1 MEQERDLGGGGKGSE
16 MPTKMKED
24 QVITVSCV
32 KTKK

>member
-1 MEQERDLGGGGKGSE
+1 MEQERDWGGGKGSE

>member
-1 MEQERDLGGGGKGSE
+1 MEQERDLGGGKGSE

>member
-1 MEQERDLGGGGKGSE
+1 MEQERDLGKGSE